1 MPGFELID
9 NKEKKAVSDIF
20 SEGGILFAHGWDNI
34 RKKYHVRDFE
44 KNLGK
49 YFGNKYTQVVSS
61 GTAAL
66 KISLKALGVKQGDEV
81 ITQAFNFIATIE
93 AILDVGA
100 KPILVNVDKNLHMDF
115 QEVKKKISKKTK
127 AIIPVHMLGQPCDMK
142 KLKKIIENKKIKI
155 LEDNCEAIGSKILN
169 KYAGTIGDIGVFSFD
184 FGKIITT
191 GEGGAILTNNFSYF
205 RYCREYHDHGHEN
218 NIKFPRGR
226 DTKSIPGFNY
236 RLTELQAAIG
246 NVQLN
251 KLNIILRNNKK
262 KYQIL
267 ESKIKKK
274 YTIRQCSKKNL
285 QIYDTFIF
293 FEKNSKSRNKILSIL
308 KKNKVGTKVLPDAM
322 EWHCGYFW
330 KHALNKKNILNSKKT
345 FDYLKEAIA
354 IPINFKTPTTV
365 YKKIAKSICEI

>member
-155 LEDNCEAIGSKILN
+155 LEDNCEAIGSKIFN

>member
-1 MPGFELID
+1 M
-9 NKEKKAVSDIF
+9 
-20 SEGGILFAHGWDNI
+20 
-34 RKKYHVRDFE
+34 
-44 KNLGK
+44 
-49 YFGNKYTQVVSS
+49 
-61 GTAAL
+61 
-66 KISLKALGVKQGDEV
+66 
-81 ITQAFNFIATIE
+81 
-93 AILDVGA
+93 
-100 KPILVNVDKNLHMDF
+100 
-115 QEVKKKISKKTK
+115 
-127 AIIPVHMLGQPCDMK
+127 
-142 KLKKIIENKKIKI
+142 
-155 LEDNCEAIGSKILN
+155 
-169 KYAGTIGDIGVFSFD
+169 
-184 FGKIITT
+184 
-191 GEGGAILTNNFSYF
+191 
-205 RYCREYHDHGHEN
+205 
-218 NIKFPRGR
+218 
-226 DTKSIPGFNY
+226 
-236 RLTELQAAIG
+236 QAAIG

>member
-127 AIIPVHMLGQPCDMK
+127 VIIPVHMLGQPCDMK
-142 KLKKIIENKKIKI
+142 KLKKIIDNKKIKI
-155 LEDNCEAIGSKILN
+155 LEDNCEAIGSKIFN

-251 KLNIILRNNKK
+251 KLNIILRNNKI
-262 KYQIL
+262 QI
-267 ESKIKKK
+267 
-274 YTIRQCSKKNL
+274 
-285 QIYDTFIF
+285 D
-293 FEKNSKSRNKILSIL
+293 
-308 KKNKVGTKVLPDAM
+308 
-322 EWHCGYFW
+322 
-330 KHALNKKNILNSKKT
+330 
-345 FDYLKEAIA
+345 
-354 IPINFKTPTTV
+354 
-365 YKKIAKSICEI
+365 

>member
-155 LEDNCEAIGSKILN
+155 LEDNCEAIGSKIFN
-169 KYAGTIGDIGVFSFD
+169 KDAGTIGDIGVFSFD